1 MEVRAVVLY
10 RHCESLAG
18 SLRRSPAH
26 TEVVARRSWIADR
39 TDDLERELA
48 VVGLS
53 APRAELERRLG
64 EHVASIAAQMRTSV
78 HAARRYF
85 TPETMRMLAQR
96 FAEQLADEAPG
107 LDLVGAPRDCPVPL
121 AAAGAMI
128 AGLTEVSRAAR

>member
-1 MEVRAVVLY
+1 MWKCAPLPTWVAPF
-10 RHCESLAG
+10 LAG
-18 SLRRSPAH
+18 SLRRSPGH

-53 APRAELERRLG
+53 APRAELERKLG

-96 FAEQLADEAPG
+96 FAEQLAEDAAVLRQLSDNRIEPP
-107 LDLVGAPRDCPVPL
+107 PRPPL
-121 AAAGAMI
+121 
-128 AGLTEVSRAAR
+128 RAI